1 MSVQYVYKAEM
12 NFPCEE
18 LSPERFIKAINET
31 YADNGWELFD
41 GFKLEPIDLNET
53 IVVLST
59 TVVDF
64 LIDVLDSTAHLS
76 TDQVI
81 LAEILD
87 EAIEDGDHDLGGY
100 LIFYMSEDEPT
111 YSEFD

>member
-1 MSVQYVYKAEM
+1 MSVQYVYKAET

-18 LSPERFIKAINET
+18 MSPERFIKAINKT

-41 GFKLEPIDLNET
+41 GFKVEPIDLNET

-64 LIDVLDSTAHLS
+64 LIDVLGDASHLS
-76 TDQVI
+76 TDQNI

-87 EAIEDGDHDLGGY
+87 EAIEYGNHDLGGY
-100 LIFYMSEDEPT
+100 LIFYMNEDEST
-111 YSEFD
+111 YSEID

>member
-12 NFPCEE
+12 NFPAEE
-18 LSPERFIKAINET
+18 LSPERFIKAINKT
-31 YADNGWELFD
+31 YADNGGELFD

-59 TVVDF
+59 TIVDF
-64 LIDVLDSTAHLS
+64 LIDVLDDSFHLS
-76 TDQVI
+76 TDQII

-100 LIFYMSEDEPT
+100 LIFYMNEDEPT